1 MRDDAGGGHPSPSLA
16 SLCALFLRIG
26 CTSFG
31 GYMALVSATQHA
43 VVTQRRLLS
52 DQDVLDGVTLASILP
67 GPVAINTVAYVGY
80 RLRGAAGAFVCVCA
94 ALLPAF
100 VFMVALA
107 ALYFRWGH
115 LAQAGRL
122 FMGIMPAVAAIVLAA
137 AWRMC
142 RATVRGWREALLAAA
157 AAVLLLAC
165 SGMLVTLFIVLAS
178 ALAGRLWWD
187 AAEAAPVVAPVAAN
201 AARGNAGVLL
211 ATPVV
216 LLPLLGGPATVLV
229 KLCTAFAG
237 LSLLM
242 FGGGYVS
249 IPVLQHAVVDTYGWV
264 SAREFADAMAL
275 TQLTPGP
282 VLIGAAFIGLKV
294 GGVAGAFAA
303 TVGIF
308 APTAVL
314 LVGCAHRLQR
324 WYAAPALQAA
334 LRGVRA
340 AGAGMV
346 VAAAVTIGRM
356 AAPVWL
362 SPLLFALAL
371 LLLLR
376 WRVEP
381 LWVVPLCGALGY
393 FLL

>member
-1 MRDDAGGGHPSPSLA
+1 MRDDACAPSLA
-16 SLCALFLRIG
+16 SLFVLFLRIG

-31 GYMALVSATQHA
+31 GYMALVSATQDA
-43 VVTQRRLLS
+43 VVRKHGLLT
-52 DQDVLDGVTLASILP
+52 DQDVLDGVTLAAILP

-80 RLRGAAGAFVCVCA
+80 RLRGAAGAAACVCA

-107 ALYFRWGH
+107 GLYFRWGQ
-115 LAQAGRL
+115 LAQAERL

-142 RATVRGWREALLAAA
+142 RAAVRGWREALVAAG
-157 AAVLLLAC
+157 AAVLLLSF
-165 SGMLVTLFIVLAS
+165 SGVLVTFAIVLTA
-178 ALAGRLWWD
+178 ALTGRLWLH
-187 AAEAAPVVAPVAAN
+187 AGGAAPAAPALPP

-216 LLPLLGGPATVLV
+216 LLPLLGGPAVVLL
-229 KLCTAFAG
+229 KLCGVFAG

-264 SAREFADAMAL
+264 TAREFADAMAL

-294 GGVAGAFAA
+294 GGFAGAFAA
-303 TVGIF
+303 TLGIF

-314 LVGCAHRLQR
+314 MVACAHRLRR
-324 WYAAPALQAA
+324 WYAAPALQSA

-346 VAAAVTIGRM
+346 IAAAVTIGRM

-371 LLLLR
+371 LLMLR
-376 WRVEP
+376 WRVEA
-381 LWVVPLCGALGY
+381 LWVVPLCGALGF

>member
-1 MRDDAGGGHPSPSLA
+1 MRDDAGNPSLA
-16 SLCALFLRIG
+16 SLGLLFLRIG

-31 GYMALVSATQHA
+31 GYMALVSAMQDA
-43 VVTQRRLLS
+43 VVRKRPLVS

-80 RLRGAAGAFVCVCA
+80 RLRGAAGAAVCVCA

-100 VFMVALA
+100 AFMVALA
-107 ALYFRWGH
+107 GLYFRWGQ
-115 LAQAGRL
+115 LAQAERV
-122 FMGIMPAVAAIVLAA
+122 FTGIMPAVAAIVVAA

-142 RATVRGWREALLAAA
+142 RAAVRGWREAAIAVG

-165 SGMLVTLFIVLAS
+165 SGVLVTLAVVVAAGLT
-178 ALAGRLWWD
+178 GRLWFHAGD
-187 AAEAAPVVAPVAAN
+187 AAAPALPPAE
-201 AARGNAGVLL
+201 RGPAGVLL
-211 ATPVV
+211 ATPLV

-229 KLCTAFAG
+229 KLCGVFAG

-264 SAREFADAMAL
+264 TAREFADAMAL

-294 GGVAGAFAA
+294 GGFAGAVAA
-303 TVGIF
+303 TLGIF
-308 APTAVL
+308 GPTAVL
-314 LVGCAHRLQR
+314 MVGCAHRLRR
-324 WYAAPALQAA
+324 WYAAPTLQSA

-346 VAAAVTIGRM
+346 IAAAVTIGRM

-371 LLLLR
+371 LLMLR
-376 WRVEP
+376 WRVEA

>member
-1 MRDDAGGGHPSPSLA
+1 MRDDEVVDPSLA
-16 SLCALFLRIG
+16 SLGLLFLRIG

-31 GYMALVSATQHA
+31 GHMALVSALQDA
-43 VVTQRRLLS
+43 VVRKQRLLA

-80 RLRGAAGAFVCVCA
+80 RLRGTAGAFVCVCG

-107 ALYFRWGH
+107 GLYFRWGQ
-115 LAQAGRL
+115 LAQADRI

-142 RATVRGWREALLAAA
+142 RAAVRGWREAVVAAGA
-157 AAVLLLAC
+157 AMLLLAFP
-165 SGMLVTLFIVLAS
+165 GTLVTLAIVVAAAS
-178 ALAGRLWWD
+178 IGRLWFH
-187 AAEAAPVVAPVAAN
+187 AGGAAPAAPSAPPAAH
-201 AARGNAGVLL
+201 GHAGVLL

-229 KLCTAFAG
+229 KLCGVFAG

-264 SAREFADAMAL
+264 TAREFADAMAL

-294 GGVAGAFAA
+294 GGFAGAAAA
-303 TVGIF
+303 TLGIF
-308 APTAVL
+308 GPTAVL
-314 LVGCAHRLQR
+314 MVGCAHRLRR
-324 WYAAPALQAA
+324 WYAAPALQSA

-346 VAAAVTIGRM
+346 IAAAVTIGRM

-371 LLLLR
+371 LLMLR
-376 WRVEP
+376 WRVEA

>member
-1 MRDDAGGGHPSPSLA
+1 MRDDAGNPSLA
-16 SLCALFLRIG
+16 SLGLLFLRIG

-31 GYMALVSATQHA
+31 GYMALVSAMQDA
-43 VVTQRRLLS
+43 VVSQRRLLS
-52 DQDVLDGVTLASILP
+52 DQDVLDGVTLASVLP

-80 RLRGAAGAFVCVCA
+80 RLRGAAGAAVCVCA

-107 ALYFRWGH
+107 AVYFRWGQ
-115 LAQAGRL
+115 LAQAERV
-122 FMGIMPAVAAIVLAA
+122 FTGIMPAVAAIVLAA

-142 RATVRGWREALLAAA
+142 RAAVRGWREAAIAVGAAG
-157 AAVLLLAC
+157 LLLTC
-165 SGMLVTLFIVLAS
+165 PGVLVTLAVVVAAGLT
-178 ALAGRLWWD
+178 GRLWFH
-187 AAEAAPVVAPVAAN
+187 AGATAAPASSPAG
-201 AARGNAGVLL
+201 RGPAGVLL

-229 KLCTAFAG
+229 KLCGVFAG

-264 SAREFADAMAL
+264 TAREFADAMAL

-294 GGVAGAFAA
+294 GGVPGAVAA
-303 TVGIF
+303 TLGIF
-308 APTAVL
+308 GPTSVL
-314 LVGCAHRLQR
+314 MVGCAHRLRR
-324 WYAAPALQAA
+324 WYAAPALQSA

-346 VAAAVTIGRM
+346 IAAAVTIGRM

-371 LLLLR
+371 FLMLR
-376 WRVEP
+376 WRVEAV
-381 LWVVPLCGALGY
+381 WVVPLCGALGY

>member
-1 MRDDAGGGHPSPSLA
+1 MRDDEVVDPSLA
-16 SLCALFLRIG
+16 SLGLLFLRIG

-31 GYMALVSATQHA
+31 GHMALVSALQDA
-43 VVTQRRLLS
+43 VVRKQRLLA

-80 RLRGAAGAFVCVCA
+80 RLRGTAGAFVCVCG

-107 ALYFRWGH
+107 GLYFRWGQ
-115 LAQAGRL
+115 LAQAERV
-122 FMGIMPAVAAIVLAA
+122 FTGIMPAVAAIVVAA

-142 RATVRGWREALLAAA
+142 RAAVRGWREAAIAVG

-165 SGMLVTLFIVLAS
+165 SGVLVTLAVVVAAGLT
-178 ALAGRLWWD
+178 GRLWFHAGD
-187 AAEAAPVVAPVAAN
+187 AAAPALAPAG
-201 AARGNAGVLL
+201 RGPAGVLL

-229 KLCTAFAG
+229 KLCGVFAG

-264 SAREFADAMAL
+264 TAREFADAMAL

-294 GGVAGAFAA
+294 GGLAGAFAA

-308 APTAVL
+308 VPTAVL
-314 LVGCAHRLQR
+314 MVGCAHRLRR
-324 WYAAPALQAA
+324 WYAAPTLQSA

-346 VAAAVTIGRM
+346 IAAAVTIGRM

-371 LLLLR
+371 LLMLR
-376 WRVEP
+376 WRVEA
-381 LWVVPLCGALGY
+381 LWVVPLCGALGF

>member
-1 MRDDAGGGHPSPSLA
+1 MRDDAGNPSLA
-16 SLCALFLRIG
+16 SLGLLFLRIG

-31 GYMALVSATQHA
+31 GYMALVSAMQDA
-43 VVTQRRLLS
+43 VVRKRRLVS

-80 RLRGAAGAFVCVCA
+80 RLRGAAGAAVCVCA

-107 ALYFRWGH
+107 GLYFRWGE
-115 LAQAGRL
+115 LAQAERV
-122 FMGIMPAVAAIVLAA
+122 FTGIMPAVAAIVVAA

-142 RATVRGWREALLAAA
+142 RAAVRGWREAAIAVG

-165 SGMLVTLFIVLAS
+165 SGVLVTLAVVVAAGLT
-178 ALAGRLWWD
+178 GRLWFHAGD
-187 AAEAAPVVAPVAAN
+187 AAAPALAPAG
-201 AARGNAGVLL
+201 RGPAGVLL

-229 KLCTAFAG
+229 KLCGVFAG

-264 SAREFADAMAL
+264 TAREFADAMAL

-294 GGVAGAFAA
+294 GGFAGAAAA
-303 TVGIF
+303 TLGIF
-308 APTAVL
+308 GPTAVL
-314 LVGCAHRLQR
+314 MVGCAHRLRR
-324 WYAAPALQAA
+324 WYAAPTLQSA

-346 VAAAVTIGRM
+346 IAAAVTIGRM

-371 LLLLR
+371 LLMLR
-376 WRVEP
+376 WRVEA

>member
-1 MRDDAGGGHPSPSLA
+1 MRDDAGNPSLA
-16 SLCALFLRIG
+16 SLGLLFLRIG

-31 GYMALVSATQHA
+31 GYMALVSAMQDA
-43 VVTQRRLLS
+43 VVRKHGLLA

-80 RLRGAAGAFVCVCA
+80 RLRGAAGASVCVCA

-100 VFMVALA
+100 IVMVALA
-107 ALYFRWGH
+107 GLYFRWGQ
-115 LAQAGRL
+115 LAQADRV

-137 AWRMC
+137 AWHMC
-142 RATVRGWREALLAAA
+142 SAAVRGWREAVVAAGA
-157 AAVLLLAC
+157 AMLLLAC
-165 SGMLVTLFIVLAS
+165 QGVLVTLAIVVAA
-178 ALAGRLWWD
+178 ALTGRLWFHTGD
-187 AAEAAPVVAPVAAN
+187 AAPAAPS
-201 AARGNAGVLL
+201 AARGNAGILL

-229 KLCTAFAG
+229 KLCGVFAG

-294 GGVAGAFAA
+294 GGLAGAIAA
-303 TVGIF
+303 TVGMF

-314 LVGCAHRLQR
+314 MVGCAHRLRR
-324 WYAAPALQAA
+324 WYAAPALQSA

-346 VAAAVTIGRM
+346 FAAAVTIGRM

-371 LLLLR
+371 LLMLR
-376 WRVEP
+376 WRVEA
-381 LWVVPLCGALGY
+381 LWVVPLCGALGF

>member
-1 MRDDAGGGHPSPSLA
+1 MRDEAGAPSLA
-16 SLCALFLRIG
+16 FLFVLFLRIG

-31 GYMALVSATQHA
+31 GYMALVSAMQDA
-43 VVTQRRLLS
+43 VVGKRRLLT

-80 RLRGAAGAFVCVCA
+80 RLRGAAGAFACVCG

-107 ALYFRWGH
+107 RLYFRWGQ
-115 LAQAGRL
+115 LAQADRV

-137 AWRMC
+137 AWRMG
-142 RATVRGWREALLAAA
+142 RAAVRGWREAVIAAG
-157 AAVLLLAC
+157 AAVLLLAG
-165 SGMLVTLFIVLAS
+165 SGVLVTLGIVVAA
-178 ALAGRLWWD
+178 ALAGRLWLD
-187 AAEAAPVVAPVAAN
+187 AAGAAPAAPGV
-201 AARGNAGVLL
+201 ARGNAGVLL
-211 ATPVV
+211 ATPLV
-216 LLPLLGGPATVLV
+216 LLPLLGGPVTVLV
-229 KLCTAFAG
+229 KLCGVFAG

-264 SAREFADAMAL
+264 TAREFADAMAL

-308 APTAVL
+308 APSAVL
-314 LVGCAHRLQR
+314 LVGCAHRLR
-324 WYAAPALQAA
+324 HWYAAPALQSA

-371 LLLLR
+371 LLMLR
-376 WRVEP
+376 WRVEA
-381 LWVVPLCGALGY
+381 LWVVPLCGALG
-393 FLL
+393 FILL

>member
-1 MRDDAGGGHPSPSLA
+1 MRDDVVEPEDPSLA
-16 SLCALFLRIG
+16 SLGLLFLRIG

-31 GYMALVSATQHA
+31 GHMALVSALQDA
-43 VVTQRRLLS
+43 VVRKQRLLA
-52 DQDVLDGVTLASILP
+52 DQDVLDGVTLASVLP

-80 RLRGAAGAFVCVCA
+80 RLRGAGGAFVCVCG

-107 ALYFRWGH
+107 GLYFRWGQ
-115 LAQAGRL
+115 LAQADRI
-122 FMGIMPAVAAIVLAA
+122 FMGVMPAVAAIVLAA

-142 RATVRGWREALLAAA
+142 RAAVRGWREAAVAAGA
-157 AAVLLLAC
+157 AMLLLTFP
-165 SGMLVTLFIVLAS
+165 GTLVTLAIVVAAAS
-178 ALAGRLWWD
+178 IGRLWFH
-187 AAEAAPVVAPVAAN
+187 AGGAAPAAPPAAPP
-201 AARGNAGVLL
+201 AAHGRAGVLL

-216 LLPLLGGPATVLV
+216 LLPLLGGQATVLV
-229 KLCTAFAG
+229 KLCGVFAG

-249 IPVLQHAVVDTYGWV
+249 IPVLQHAVVDTHGWV
-264 SAREFADAMAL
+264 TAREFADAMAL

-314 LVGCAHRLQR
+314 MVGCAHRLRR
-324 WYAAPALQAA
+324 WQTVPALQSA

-371 LLLLR
+371 LLMLR
-376 WRVEP
+376 WRIEA

>member
-1 MRDDAGGGHPSPSLA
+1 MRDDTGAPSLA
-16 SLCALFLRIG
+16 SLCVLFLRIG

-31 GYMALVSATQHA
+31 GYMALVSATQDA
-43 VVTQRRLLS
+43 VVSKQRLLT
-52 DQDVLDGVTLASILP
+52 DQDVLDGVTLAAVLP

-80 RLRGAAGAFVCVCA
+80 RLRGAAGAFACVCG

-107 ALYFRWGH
+107 RLYFRWGQ
-115 LAQAGRL
+115 LAQADRV

-137 AWRMC
+137 AWRMG
-142 RATVRGWREALLAAA
+142 RAAVRGWREAVIAAG
-157 AAVLLLAC
+157 AAVLLLAG
-165 SGMLVTLFIVLAS
+165 SGVLVTLGIVVAA
-178 ALAGRLWWD
+178 ALAGRLWLD
-187 AAEAAPVVAPVAAN
+187 AAGAAPAAPGV
-201 AARGNAGVLL
+201 ARGNAGVLL
-211 ATPVV
+211 ATPLV
-216 LLPLLGGPATVLV
+216 LLPLLGGPVTVLV
-229 KLCTAFAG
+229 KLCGVFAG

-264 SAREFADAMAL
+264 TAREFADAMAL

-308 APTAVL
+308 APAAVL
-314 LVGCAHRLQR
+314 LVGCAHRLRR
-324 WYAAPALQAA
+324 WYAAPALQSA

-371 LLLLR
+371 LLMLR
-376 WRVEP
+376 WRVEA
-381 LWVVPLCGALGY
+381 LWVVPLCGALGF

>member
-1 MRDDAGGGHPSPSLA
+1 MRDDAGNPSLA
-16 SLCALFLRIG
+16 SLGLLFLRIG

-31 GYMALVSATQHA
+31 GYMALVSAMQDA
-43 VVTQRRLLS
+43 VVRKRRLVS

-80 RLRGAAGAFVCVCA
+80 RLRGAAGAAVCVCA

-107 ALYFRWGH
+107 GLYFRWGQ
-115 LAQAGRL
+115 LAQAERV
-122 FMGIMPAVAAIVLAA
+122 FTGIMPAVAAIVVAA

-142 RATVRGWREALLAAA
+142 RAAVRGWREAAIAVG

-165 SGMLVTLFIVLAS
+165 SGVLVTLAVVVAAGLT
-178 ALAGRLWWD
+178 GRLWFHAGD
-187 AAEAAPVVAPVAAN
+187 AAAPALAPAG
-201 AARGNAGVLL
+201 RGPAGVLL

-229 KLCTAFAG
+229 KLCGVFAG

-264 SAREFADAMAL
+264 TAREFADAMAL

-294 GGVAGAFAA
+294 GGFAGAAAA
-303 TVGIF
+303 TLGIF
-308 APTAVL
+308 GPTAVL
-314 LVGCAHRLQR
+314 MVGCAHRLRR
-324 WYAAPALQAA
+324 WYAAPTLQSA

-346 VAAAVTIGRM
+346 IAAAVTIGRM

-371 LLLLR
+371 LLMLR
-376 WRVEP
+376 WRVEA

>member
-1 MRDDAGGGHPSPSLA
+1 
-16 SLCALFLRIG
+16 
-26 CTSFG
+26 
-31 GYMALVSATQHA
+31 
-43 VVTQRRLLS
+43 
-52 DQDVLDGVTLASILP
+52 
-67 GPVAINTVAYVGY
+67 
-80 RLRGAAGAFVCVCA
+80 
-94 ALLPAF
+94 
-100 VFMVALA
+100 
-107 ALYFRWGH
+107 
-115 LAQAGRL
+115 
-122 FMGIMPAVAAIVLAA
+122 MPAVAAIVVAA

-142 RATVRGWREALLAAA
+142 RAAVRGWREAAIAVG

-165 SGMLVTLFIVLAS
+165 SGVLVTLAVVVAAGLT
-178 ALAGRLWWD
+178 GRLWFHAVGD
-187 AAEAAPVVAPVAAN
+187 AAPALPPAG
-201 AARGNAGVLL
+201 RGPAGVLL

-229 KLCTAFAG
+229 KLCGVFAG

-264 SAREFADAMAL
+264 TAREFADAMAL

-294 GGVAGAFAA
+294 GGFAGAVAA
-303 TVGIF
+303 TMGIF
-308 APTAVL
+308 GPTAVL
-314 LVGCAHRLQR
+314 MVGCAHRLRR
-324 WYAAPALQAA
+324 WYAAPALQSA

-346 VAAAVTIGRM
+346 IAAAITIGRM

-371 LLLLR
+371 LLMLR
-376 WRVEP
+376 WRVEA

>member
-1 MRDDAGGGHPSPSLA
+1 VAA
-16 SLCALFLRIG
+16 
-26 CTSFG
+26 
-31 GYMALVSATQHA
+31 
-43 VVTQRRLLS
+43 
-52 DQDVLDGVTLASILP
+52 ASI
-67 GPVAINTVAYVGY
+67 
-80 RLRGAAGAFVCVCA
+80 
-94 ALLPAF
+94 
-100 VFMVALA
+100 
-107 ALYFRWGH
+107 
-115 LAQAGRL
+115 
-122 FMGIMPAVAAIVLAA
+122 
-137 AWRMC
+137 
-142 RATVRGWREALLAAA
+142 
-157 AAVLLLAC
+157 
-165 SGMLVTLFIVLAS
+165 
-178 ALAGRLWWD
+178 GRLWFH
-187 AAEAAPVVAPVAAN
+187 AGGAAPAAPSAPPAAH
-201 AARGNAGVLL
+201 GHAGVLL

-229 KLCTAFAG
+229 KLCGVFAG

-249 IPVLQHAVVDTYGWV
+249 IPVLQHAVVDTHGWV
-264 SAREFADAMAL
+264 TAREFADAMAL

-314 LVGCAHRLQR
+314 IVGCAHRLRR
-324 WYAAPALQAA
+324 WHTAPALQSA

-371 LLLLR
+371 LLMLR
-376 WRVEP
+376 WRVEA

>member
-1 MRDDAGGGHPSPSLA
+1 MQDDDAGTPSLA
-16 SLCALFLRIG
+16 SLCVLFLRIG

-31 GYMALVSATQHA
+31 GYMALVSAMQDA
-43 VVTQRRLLS
+43 VVRKRRLLT

-80 RLRGAAGAFVCVCA
+80 RLRGAAGASVCVCA

-107 ALYFRWGH
+107 GLYFRWGQ
-115 LAQAGRL
+115 LPQAERV
-122 FMGIMPAVAAIVLAA
+122 FTGIMPAVAAIVLAA

-142 RATVRGWREALLAAA
+142 RAAVRGWREALVAAGA
-157 AAVLLLAC
+157 AILLLTC
-165 SGMLVTLFIVLAS
+165 SGVLVTLAVVVAAGSI
-178 ALAGRLWWD
+178 GRLWFH
-187 AAEAAPVVAPVAAN
+187 AGGAAAPAPAAPA
-201 AARGNAGVLL
+201 AARGHAGVLL

-229 KLCTAFAG
+229 KLCGVFAG

-264 SAREFADAMAL
+264 TAREFADAMAL

-303 TVGIF
+303 TLGIF

-314 LVGCAHRLQR
+314 MVGCAHRLRR
-324 WYAAPALQAA
+324 WYAAPALQSA

-346 VAAAVTIGRM
+346 IAAAVTIGRM

-371 LLLLR
+371 LLMLR
-376 WRVEP
+376 WRVEA

>member
-1 MRDDAGGGHPSPSLA
+1 MRDDAGNPSLA
-16 SLCALFLRIG
+16 SLGLLFLRIG

-31 GYMALVSATQHA
+31 GYMALVSAMQDA
-43 VVTQRRLLS
+43 VVRKRRLVS

-80 RLRGAAGAFVCVCA
+80 RLRGAAGAAVCVCA

-107 ALYFRWGH
+107 GLYFRWGQ
-115 LAQAGRL
+115 LAQAERV
-122 FMGIMPAVAAIVLAA
+122 FMGIMPAVAAIVVAA

-142 RATVRGWREALLAAA
+142 RAAVRGWREAAIAVG

-165 SGMLVTLFIVLAS
+165 SGVLVTLAVVVAAGLT
-178 ALAGRLWWD
+178 GRLWFHAGD
-187 AAEAAPVVAPVAAN
+187 AAAPALAPAG
-201 AARGNAGVLL
+201 RGPAGVLL

-229 KLCTAFAG
+229 KLCGVFAG

-264 SAREFADAMAL
+264 TAREFADAMAL

-294 GGVAGAFAA
+294 GGFAGAAAA
-303 TVGIF
+303 TLGIF
-308 APTAVL
+308 GPTAVL
-314 LVGCAHRLQR
+314 MVGCAHRLRR
-324 WYAAPALQAA
+324 WYAAPTLQSA

-346 VAAAVTIGRM
+346 IAAAVTIGRM

-371 LLLLR
+371 LLMLR
-376 WRVEP
+376 WRVEA

>member
-1 MRDDAGGGHPSPSLA
+1 MRDDADAPSLA
-16 SLCALFLRIG
+16 SLFVLFLRIG
-26 CTSFG
+26 STSFG
-31 GYMALVSATQHA
+31 GYMALVSAMQDA
-43 VVTQRRLLS
+43 VVGKRRLLT
-52 DQDVLDGVTLASILP
+52 DQDVLDGVTLAAILP

-80 RLRGAAGAFVCVCA
+80 RLCGAAGAFVCVCG

-100 VFMVALA
+100 GFMVALA
-107 ALYFRWGH
+107 RLYFRWGQ
-115 LAQAGRL
+115 LAQADRV

-137 AWRMC
+137 ACRMG
-142 RATVRGWREALLAAA
+142 RTAVRGWREAVIAAG
-157 AAVLLLAC
+157 AAVLLLAG
-165 SGMLVTLFIVLAS
+165 SGALVTFGIVVAA
-178 ALAGRLWWD
+178 ALTGRLWFH
-187 AAEAAPVVAPVAAN
+187 AAGAAPAAPP

-211 ATPVV
+211 ATPLV

-229 KLCTAFAG
+229 KLCGVFAG

-264 SAREFADAMAL
+264 TAREFADAMAL

-294 GGVAGAFAA
+294 GGLAGAFAA

-308 APTAVL
+308 APAAVL
-314 LVGCAHRLQR
+314 LVGCAHRLRR
-324 WYAAPALQAA
+324 WYAAPALQSA

-371 LLLLR
+371 LLMLR
-376 WRVEP
+376 WRVEA
-381 LWVVPLCGALGY
+381 LWVVPLCGALG
-393 FLL
+393 FILL

>member
-1 MRDDAGGGHPSPSLA
+1 MRDDAGNPSLA
-16 SLCALFLRIG
+16 SLGLLFLRIG

-31 GYMALVSATQHA
+31 GYMALVSAMQDA
-43 VVTQRRLLS
+43 VVRQRRLMS

-80 RLRGAAGAFVCVCA
+80 RLRGAAGAAVCVCA

-107 ALYFRWGH
+107 GLYFRWGQ
-115 LAQAGRL
+115 LAQAERV
-122 FMGIMPAVAAIVLAA
+122 FTGIMPAVAAIVVAA

-142 RATVRGWREALLAAA
+142 RAAVRGWREAAIAVG

-165 SGMLVTLFIVLAS
+165 SGVLVTLAVVVAAGLT
-178 ALAGRLWWD
+178 GRLWFHTVD
-187 AAEAAPVVAPVAAN
+187 AAAPALPPAG
-201 AARGNAGVLL
+201 RGPAGVLL

-229 KLCTAFAG
+229 KLCGVFAG

-264 SAREFADAMAL
+264 TAREFADAMAL

-294 GGVAGAFAA
+294 GGFAGAVAA
-303 TVGIF
+303 TMGIF
-308 APTAVL
+308 GPTAVL
-314 LVGCAHRLQR
+314 MVGCAHRLRR
-324 WYAAPALQAA
+324 WYAAPALQSA

-346 VAAAVTIGRM
+346 IAAAITIGRM

-371 LLLLR
+371 LLMLR
-376 WRVEP
+376 WRVEA